1 MDELVENPAAAR
13 QMEGRSQQVQMEG
26 AARHL
31 HEKMKPTDADSI
43 TEEAMHLDL

>member
-13 QMEGRSQQVQMEG
+13 QMESRSQEVQTEG
-26 AARHL
+26 ASRQL
-31 HEKMKPTDADSI
+31 HEKGKATDADSI